1 MGNIFTKQEPEEGT
15 VRNEGTR
22 VIIVGKTGNGKSTVG
37 NILLQR
43 EDPPAQKDGN
53 TGARPSDSQRDDEG
67 GFSVGH
73 LMTSHTQTC
82 DYRESTNAWDRHL
95 KVVDTPGL
103 FDTRDKSGKTLS
115 GKTLYELTSV
125 LSLSTPGPHAILF
138 VIRLDVRFTPEEND
152 AFELMMKMFE
162 KDKVKQHLVLVFT
175 RGENLPCSIEQ
186 FLETVPESLKEIL
199 DIVNDNY
206 VVINK
211 TSDESTRPRQVRQL
225 LEKIDRVSN
234 NGQDFY
240 VNEDMKKMEAHIGA
254 EIEKMM
260 KQKQLTYQQAEY
272 QSKKAIAQD
281 KKSSWEL
288 QWKLLLI
295 AVSSAAFG
303 VLIGSAATFALSALP
318 AVEILEGVA
327 GGGLYQATSI
337 LSTLGPNAIA
347 LGKVKCVIQ

>member
-22 VIIVGKTGNGKSTVG
+22 K
-37 NILLQR
+37 
-43 EDPPAQKDGN
+43 DPPAQKDGN

-67 GFSVGH
+67 GFPVGH

-103 FDTRDKSGKTLS
+103 FDTRDKSGKTL
-115 GKTLYELTSV
+115 YELTKV
-125 LSLSTPGPHAILF
+125 LSLSTPGPHAFLF
-138 VIRLDVRFTPEEND
+138 VIRLDARFTPEEND
-152 AFELMMKMFE
+152 AFKLMMKMFE

-211 TSDESTRPRQVRQL
+211 TSDEFTRPRQVRQL

-281 KKSSWEL
+281 KKSSWKL

-295 AVSSAAFG
+295 AVSSTAFG
-303 VLIGSAATFALSALP
+303 VLIGSAAIFALP

-347 LGKVKCVIQ
+347 LGRVKCVIQ